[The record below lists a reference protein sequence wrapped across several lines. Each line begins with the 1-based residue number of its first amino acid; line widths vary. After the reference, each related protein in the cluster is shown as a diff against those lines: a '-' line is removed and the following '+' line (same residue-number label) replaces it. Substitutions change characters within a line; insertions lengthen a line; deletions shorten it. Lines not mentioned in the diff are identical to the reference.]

1 MTTAR
6 RYAFDTVFSPT
17 GEILAQSAERDH
29 KLSAGDIEK
38 IRQDAFAQGRAAA
51 AADAEHR
58 LSAAMTRIATDMTR
72 INELLAAQEIAH
84 RQRSAQLALQIG
96 RRLAGAAID
105 RFAADR
111 LLAIATD
118 TLEAIVDAP
127 RVTIGVAPGMAN
139 SLKPLLDRAA
149 TQAGFYGLLVVR
161 EQPQRAGGDIAIEWG
176 DGAMTWDIA
185 ALDAAIET
193 AIATAFDLPDAERSA
208 DHGQ

>member
-29 KLSAGDIEK
+29 KLSAADIEK
-38 IRQDAFAQGRAAA
+38 IRQEAFAQGRAAA

-58 LSAAMTRIATDMTR
+58 QSTAMTRIAADMSR
-72 INELLAAQEIAH
+72 INEILAAQEVAY
-84 RQRSAQLALQIG
+84 RQRSARLALQIG
-96 RRLAGAAID
+96 RRLAGAALD

-111 LLAIATD
+111 VLAIATE

-127 RVTIGVAPGMAN
+127 RVTVGVAPGMAAT
-139 SLKPLLDRAA
+139 LKPLLDRATA
-149 TQAGFYGLLVVR
+149 QAGFYGLLVVR
-161 EQPQRAGGDIAIEWG
+161 EQAQRASGDIAIEWG

-193 AIATAFDLPDAERSA
+193 AIAAAFDLPEAERSA
-208 DHGQ
+208 DHAQ